1 MAWRG
6 QNNSHP
12 HYAKVP
18 SYYARNR
25 IYPDTYARTESQTRT
40 SRRIHDGFT
49 INTNYG
55 LDTTS
60 DDVNS
65 SPYSSPYYIN
75 GRYNSDNLTTQRGN
89 SASVQGTKKLFL
101 PEELITRDDI
111 ELTQEPEAVI
121 EMWQG
126 KQIKFWMPFNGKIVG
141 NQIILRNTGECTG
154 ILSIYFSASPDG
166 EPIYETAIDLCEVS
180 SDIFEKVEL
189 YSMTTVP
196 ANLNA
201 KKRVYVRMEIWDE
214 ISQERSANP
223 FNTGRKIEIAAT
235 GLGNHE
241 ESIIRLGDKN
251 TPVKEQYEY
260 SPMPS
265 RPQIGLVYSDWHCI
279 PVERLDNMKTGGQV
293 TRGGVRYDLFCVSN
307 GAEAYLIAYD
317 HSKKELSQKWL
328 GGTPD
333 NMTWKLMAV
342 NPKAARIGI
351 AQVSVPAYNPA
362 LGITRV
368 YVVDGVS
375 PLRYMEVGAWD
386 RDYTFPI
393 TSGDSVNISIDETTW
408 FNSTLGEESGYYV
421 FTYTNGN
428 WTYNNENVDLATYG
442 ITLEDFHTLAPPIPS
457 EGSTVNIAYTVA
469 LSGQKTIES
478 YEFVD
483 VRPVVGASLI
493 MFHNNRLYLAGF
505 RNDPNLVQCSAIE
518 ETGPS
523 FMKFP
528 YRFYTPNRSPY
539 DLTATPITAMVE
551 YASDQIMFLGKTFF
565 SIFKTYGSKSAP
577 SMESGMPTQVSTYVD
592 SAGVQAQG
600 DICNY
605 KGVIYSYDQ
614 KEGLRRYSGAT
625 WSRLP
630 TTVDSHYDRVDMDKP
645 RSLWGYANKLYFNY
659 YDSID
664 GKAKCLIWDMM
675 MNYQQFPWFQDVDI
689 PFCDARWNET
699 EEIIGIHPDYPMIM
713 YLYAEDTWR
722 RLDTPIQFRRD
733 TKFLNMPGNASDFT
747 VNRLHVK
754 VINNSNRWWW
764 ISLQADKQNMTQF
777 RGHDVYWRQPVWDTI
792 TVKEPVETP
801 FPFEDT
807 FEENAI
813 YRMDILDIRVRA
825 TAIQARIKTKTFR
838 KQADLV
844 SVEFECS
851 PKQYI

>member
-1 MAWRG
+1 MAWRH

-12 HYAKVP
+12 HGRTK
-18 SYYARNR
+18 SYYANHPL
-25 IYPDTYARTESQTRT
+25 YPGAYQQPEAQTRT

-55 LDTTS
+55 LDTVS

-89 SASVQGTKKLFL
+89 SASVQGTKKIFL
-101 PEELITRDDI
+101 PEELIERDDI

-126 KQIKFWMPFNGKIVG
+126 KQIKFWIPFDGKVVG
-141 NQIILRNTGECTG
+141 NQIILKNTGECTG
-154 ILSIYFSASPDG
+154 ILSIYFSTSPDK
-166 EPIYETAIDLCEVS
+166 EPIYETAIDLCDVS
-180 SDIFEKVEL
+180 PDAFEKFEL

-196 ANLNA
+196 MNANA
-201 KKRVYVRMEIWDE
+201 KKRLYVRMEIWDE
-214 ISQERSANP
+214 VDQKRSDNP
-223 FNTGRKIEIAAT
+223 FNTGRKVEIAAT

-251 TPVKEQYEY
+251 TPVDEKYEY
-260 SPMPS
+260 SPMPN

-279 PVERLDNMKTGGQV
+279 PVDRIDNMKLGGQV
-293 TRGGVRYDLFCVSN
+293 SRNGARYDMFCVSN
-307 GAEAYLIAYD
+307 GSEAYLIAYN
-317 HSKKELSQKWL
+317 HSEKKLSEKWL

-333 NMTWKLMAV
+333 NTTWKLMAV
-342 NPKAARIGI
+342 NPKAEQINI
-351 AQVSVPAYNPA
+351 AQVSIPALNPA
-362 LGITRV
+362 LGVTRV
-368 YVVDGVS
+368 YVVDGIA

-393 TSGDSVNISIDETTW
+393 TSGDSVNISVDETTW

-421 FTYTNGN
+421 FTYTNGS

-442 ITLEDFHTLAPPIPS
+442 ITLEDFHTGTAPIPS
-457 EGSTVNIAYTVA
+457 EGSVVNIAYTVT

-505 RNDPNLVQCSAIE
+505 RNDPNLVQCSVIDE
-518 ETGPS
+518 NGPN
-523 FMKFP
+523 FNLFP

-539 DLTATPITAMVE
+539 DSSLTPITAMVE
-551 YASDQIMFLGKTFF
+551 YASDQIMFVGKTFF
-565 SIFKTYGSKSAP
+565 SIFRTYSSKSAP

-592 SAGVQAQG
+592 SAGVQSQG

-630 TTVDSHYDRVDMDKP
+630 TTVDSHYDRVDMDRP
-645 RSLWGYANKLYFNY
+645 RKLWGFANKLYFNY

-675 MNYQQFPWFQDVDI
+675 MNYQQFPWFQDIDI

-699 EEIIGIHPDYPMIM
+699 EDIIGIHPDYPMIM

-722 RLDTPIQFRRD
+722 RLDTPILFRRD
-733 TKFLNMPGNASDFT
+733 TKYLSMPGNASDFT
-747 VNRLHVK
+747 ANRFHMKIL
-754 VINNSNRWWW
+754 NNSNRWWW
-764 ISLQADKQNMTQF
+764 ISLNGDKQNMTQF
-777 RGHDVYWRQPVWDTI
+777 RGHDKYWRQPVWDTI
-792 TVKEPVETP
+792 TVEEPVETP
-801 FPFEDT
+801 FPFEDE

-813 YRMDILDIRVRA
+813 YRIDILDLRIRA
-825 TAIQARIKTKTFR
+825 SAIQAKIQTKTFR

-844 SVEFECS
+844 SVEFEVS